1 MGDVLGTWSV
11 GLGGFLLGIAVLALK
26 DWLGAKAKV
35 LLDFLYRRFAGSRLL
50 RRAALAKYTREVY
63 RRHKEFPVSFQVDEA
78 LKLPMTSVYVPL
90 RGGSG
95 DQLAASLREA
105 RHSVVLGVPGAGK
118 TMLLRHEAL
127 MWARQRIRE
136 GRRRVDLGD
145 LRDIPVLLELHRLN
159 KDATAGLEQHIVRH
173 FERHGFPRAGT
184 WVAGAL
190 DRGDLALYLDGLDEV
205 NSDIR
210 DRIVD
215 MIKDFA
221 ETHPECRL
229 VVTCRVAVYEGQ
241 FTEFHQTLR
250 VQDFDEH
257 LIRRFLGGWPWQAG
271 TASDSVE
278 QLLGALRDT
287 PQIMS
292 LARNPLLLTMIAY
305 LYDFVYAGTDQALP
319 HTRSEFYKQVIDNL
333 LIDRRR
339 QSVFPHPLKKAVLR
353 RLALVAQ
360 DVPSDTHDRLAL
372 PEAVVLSTTRTV
384 LERQG
389 RDPLQAEEVIREIA
403 HRSGLLLVVD
413 NGERYQFA
421 HLTLQECL
429 AAIELAAEPH
439 ALLRRYTA
447 DPQAW
452 RETVRLWCG
461 VEPHDSS
468 EVIRQVFSGD
478 PVLAFQCLAD
488 AHTVDDSLAEEI
500 LGHFRARLGTSG
512 GPGDYGDEAEIAAFG
527 LVAADRRR
535 HGTEIFEFLRRTAT
549 ETGDSARARA
559 AARALAATNLPQVAE
574 VLSRQLS
581 EPTDPAWLALA
592 SMGDLAVPAF
602 SHWSRWQPEAYRT
615 LWSIRTPKAALALN
629 ERLWKAQQSQ
639 DLELIAFHLGELL
652 TVPEIAAALRT
663 ASVPPAERGWDWEW
677 VWRPFA
683 QGPDDAL
690 VRIAGRIAEIL
701 YGPFPYGQVPPDDAP
716 APDPRLLAPLVIVDD
731 GYSGWWGSSY
741 EAGAPL
747 RVLPE
752 QAIALHSVLPDLRVD
767 RTAPDAPVVHSDE
780 FARLLESEYLTGRER
795 QESEPAGL
803 PQVLDTAWQFL
814 QSAGLS
820 ERRTG
825 LAQLL
830 PPRWRL
836 RVLVALLHSQEPVD
850 TRVWDAKPDELRS
863 HEYVFLTRNRYTRS
877 VFVIWSALSA
887 LGLWRAQMA
896 TSGARPL
903 DPVWPAWAGLVVI
916 GVGWLAPVVIKRGPR
931 PLHVPA
937 AITLLVGLVAATALS
952 YVAMKEIWNTPA
964 AVIGVLVFSGAW
976 IMGINRSSELRWR
989 HRTRNHPVRR
999 LLLDPLL

>member
-11 GLGGFLLGIAVLALK
+11 GVGFLLGIAVLTLK

-50 RRAALAKYTREVY
+50 RRAALAKYTHEVY

-78 LKLPMTSVYVPL
+78 LKLPMASVYVPL

-127 MWARQRIRE
+127 MWARHRIRE
-136 GRRRVDLGD
+136 GRRRVDLGE
-145 LRDIPVLLELHRLN
+145 LRGIPVLLELHRLN

-215 MIKDFA
+215 MIKDFG

-292 LARNPLLLTMIAY
+292 LTRNPLLLTMIAY
-305 LYDFVYAGTDQALP
+305 LYDFVYAGTDQVLP

-429 AAIELAAEPH
+429 AAIELAAEPQ

-488 AHTVDDSLAEEI
+488 AHTVDSSLAQEI
-500 LGHFRARLGTSG
+500 VEHFQDRLE
-512 GPGDYGDEAEIAAFG
+512 YGDEQTVTAFSVVASDPGHIGAQAFDFLWVTVRSAANSG
-527 LVAADRRR
+527 LVN
-535 HGTEIFEFLRRTAT
+535 
-549 ETGDSARARA
+549 A
-559 AARALAATNLPQVAE
+559 AARALAGTNLPRA
-574 VLSRQLS
+574 
-581 EPTDPAWLALA
+581 AAKLALA
-592 SMGDLAVPAF
+592 AREPSEPAWQSLITMGDLAVPAF
-602 SHWSRWQPEAYRT
+602 ITRAQSSTHAIHA

-629 ERLWKAQQSQ
+629 ELLWTCQ
-639 DLELIAFHLGELL
+639 DPEVELLCAFHLGELL
-652 TVPEIAAALRT
+652 TVPEIASELCRAP
-663 ASVPPAERGWDWEW
+663 VPGDAQCMDW
-677 VWRPFA
+677 VWGPFA
-683 QGPDDAL
+683 QGPEDAL
-690 VRIAGRIAEIL
+690 IKIAGKIAAIL
-701 YGPFPYGQVPPDDAP
+701 DRLEPQAIEARSGLPT
-716 APDPRLLAPLVIVDD
+716 PDPRIIVPLVAFGAATEVEHV
-731 GYSGWWGSSY
+731 GNHVVAGSISLHTA
-741 EAGAPL
+741 EWISPRRKAL
-747 RVLPE
+747 R
-752 QAIALHSVLPDLRVD
+752 D
-767 RTAPDAPVVHSDE
+767 
-780 FARLLESEYLTGRER
+780 
-795 QESEPAGL
+795 
-803 PQVLDTAWQFL
+803 
-814 QSAGLS
+814 
-820 ERRTG
+820 
-825 LAQLL
+825 LL
-830 PPRWRL
+830 PPHTQKSVNFLLAYEPRITSRASWDAPTQSTRFDYSKSPHYRFLVMVSLALSGVAAWRAL
-836 RVLVALLHSQEPVD
+836 QAATGEWGWGPSWLGAASLIQIVGGWLVLVSQGALVNS
-850 TRVWDAKPDELRS
+850 RALRKFGLMSLFTCTEAICRPRGS
-863 HEYVFLTRNRYTRS
+863 HRYTE
-877 VFVIWSALSA
+877 WSSLWSIATV
-887 LGLWRAQMA
+887 GL
-896 TSGARPL
+896 L
-903 DPVWPAWAGLVVI
+903 
-916 GVGWLAPVVIKRGPR
+916 PVVC
-931 PLHVPA
+931 
-937 AITLLVGLVAATALS
+937 TYS
-952 YVAMKEIWNTPA
+952 YVALMQPYGVFAATLAALFVLGSYLSVHARAALLDARAWMKESGTVRMILED
-964 AVIGVLVFSGAW
+964 LV
-976 IMGINRSSELRWR
+976 
-989 HRTRNHPVRR
+989 
-999 LLLDPLL
+999 